1 VASPHPRTDQGDAVS
16 ETCNC
21 DYLLS
26 VRNRLIVR
34 LTEER
39 NEARYQ
45 RARAEGRLAAVN
57 ELLDGNAAVSAAQI
71 RAALN
76 G

>member
-1 VASPHPRTDQGDAVS
+1 VS